1 MSNALLLPRLGCLP
15 PQLLSIQFILV
26 SDADVSNLISHAAP
40 MGWEIAANYNV
51 TTLFMADALH
61 GLSLGDTY
69 KQSVLYLVSLMLR
82 TCMIAPTIIE
92 GEDQRLNFVLDRECC
107 CCC

>member
-1 MSNALLLPRLGCLP
+1 
-15 PQLLSIQFILV
+15 
-26 SDADVSNLISHAAP
+26 

-69 KQSVLYLVSLMLR
+69 KQIVLYLVSLMLGA
-82 TCMIAPTIIE
+82 CMIAPTIIE
-92 GEDQRLNFVLDRECC
+92 GEDSMIVGSYFT
-107 CCC
+107 